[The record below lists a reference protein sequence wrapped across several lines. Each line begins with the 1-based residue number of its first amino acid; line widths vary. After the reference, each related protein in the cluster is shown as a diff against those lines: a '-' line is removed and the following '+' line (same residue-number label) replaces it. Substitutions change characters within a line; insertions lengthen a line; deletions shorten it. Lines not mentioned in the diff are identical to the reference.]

1 LFFRLI
7 SSAPESAAAYNL
19 AVETVRRGRGDGQE
33 KERNGKN
40 CEAAT
45 LGGKGCGIDS
55 TIPLISS
62 SVSKALYARRS
73 SAPSSREIK
82 SFCPTRRNA
91 KKKEEKKNK
100 KERKKKKRELA
111 IEERAGGR
119 WMGRKN
125 SAAAR

>member
-7 SSAPESAAAYNL
+7 SRAPESAAAYNL
-19 AVETVRRGRGDGQE
+19 TVETARRGERRPEE

-91 KKKEEKKNK
+91 TQKKKKEKKK
-100 KERKKKKRELA
+100 GGKKKRELA